1 MSPASG
7 PDLRTLPYAAATA
20 LLARQVLGC
29 DVPRG
34 ELAGGIPADDVLRAM
49 EVITA
54 AVLAGGWPDDR
65 GADVLRQVGEY
76 FATAGAAP

>member
-7 PDLRTLPYAAATA
+7 PDVRALPYTAAVA
-20 LLARQVLGC
+20 LLTRQLLGC

-34 ELAGGIPADDVLRAM
+34 ELTEGIPADDILRAM
-49 EVITA
+49 EVITTA
-54 AVLAGGWPDDR
+54 ILGGGWPGDR
-65 GADVLRQVGEY
+65 GADVLRQLGEY